1 MAGWI
6 SSKLKA
12 AETLLH
18 QASAAASRLAADTL
32 GKSSSASD
40 LTALQ
45 QPSSSAGLLDS
56 PAPRRPP
63 PATPL
68 PSLGLRLAARRHSQ
82 PPPPPPSAPRR
93 SASAAADLSAQD
105 RPGGEAAGAVKAEDD
120 RRGRGEDEKGD
131 PSESGSDE
139 DSDGSGSDDSEEE
152 RRREEER
159 SRRRAERLA
168 AMAAR
173 AIAERE
179 EAVARLEGEKTSLE
193 KLLAMREKEQA
204 QEASELQTSMIE
216 TMEATEIEKQRHHST
231 RMEALVRLAELEV
244 TNAELAKSLARE
256 QWNLEVQ
263 VDQVAHLR
271 EEVDLKTFAQD
282 KYKRKIAKIQKT
294 SAPLVDEIESLR
306 RLKLEDEIIDAE
318 YTQTCDRI
326 VSLKDK
332 VCSPSYNFKTNCSFL
347 LLLSAVLLMIRSS
360 GARKIE
366 ENIELTRRDMVQ
378 PTEVET
384 ELKKRLDQLTDR
396 LIQKQMQ
403 AESLSSEK
411 STLVLRIEAVS
422 RSLDSN
428 ATSSSSINIET
439 GTWQHSYSSPRLR
452 DRIRMGQQHLGSA
465 IWQLDSIFSAGHI
478 FLRRN
483 PRAQVG
489 AMVYLVCLHIWV
501 LYIMSSHPTVPDTRS
516 GATFSL
522 ESINKTSI

>member
-18 QASAAASRLAADTL
+18 QIDQQAAESL

-45 QPSSSAGLLDS
+45 QPSSSALLDA

-63 PATPL
+63 PATPP
-68 PSLGLRLAARRHSQ
+68 PSLGLRIAARRHSQ
-82 PPPPPPSAPRR
+82 PPAPPPSAPRR

-105 RPGGEAAGAVKAEDD
+105 QPGAEPAVAVEAKAEGD
-120 RRGRGEDEKGD
+120 RRDREEAEKGG
-131 PSESGSDE
+131 PSESGSGSGSGSDD

-193 KLLAMREKEQA
+193 KLLAVREKEQA

-332 VCSPSYNFKTNCSFL
+332 
-347 LLLSAVLLMIRSS
+347 
-360 GARKIE
+360 ARKIE

-378 PTEVET
+378 PTEVEI

-403 AESLSSEK
+403 VESLSSEK
-411 STLVLRIEAVS
+411 STLVLRMEAVS
-422 RSLDSN
+422 RSLDTN
-428 ATSSSSINIET
+428 ASSLASSSSSSRIDIEA
-439 GTWQHSYSSPRLR
+439 GTWQESYPPYSSPRLR
-452 DRIRMGQQHLGSA
+452 DRIRTGQQHLGYA
-465 IWQLDSIFSAGHI
+465 IRQLDSIFSAGHI

-483 PRAQVG
+483 PKAQVG
-489 AMVYLVCLHIWV
+489 AAVYLVCLHIWV
-501 LYIMSSHPTVPDTRS
+501 MYILSSHPAVPDTRP

-522 ESINKTSI
+522 ELINKTSI

>member
-18 QASAAASRLAADTL
+18 QIDQQAADTL

-45 QPSSSAGLLDS
+45 QPSSSAAALLDS

-63 PATPL
+63 PATPP

-82 PPPPPPSAPRR
+82 PPTPPPSAPRR

-105 RPGGEAAGAVKAEDD
+105 RPGGEPAGSVKTEDD
-120 RRGRGEDEKGD
+120 RRDRGED
-131 PSESGSDE
+131 PSESGSGSDE

-179 EAVARLEGEKTSLE
+179 ESVARLEGEKTSLE

-332 VCSPSYNFKTNCSFL
+332 
-347 LLLSAVLLMIRSS
+347 
-360 GARKIE
+360 ARKIE

-403 AESLSSEK
+403 VESLSSEK

-428 ATSSSSINIET
+428 ATSSSSIDIET

-452 DRIRMGQQHLGSA
+452 DRIRTGQQHLGSA
-465 IWQLDSIFSAGHI
+465 IRQLDSIFSAGHI

-489 AMVYLVCLHIWV
+489 AAVYLVCLHIWV
-501 LYIMSSHPTVPDTRS
+501 LYIMSSHPAVPDTRS

>member
-18 QASAAASRLAADTL
+18 QIDQQAADTL

-45 QPSSSAGLLDS
+45 QPSSSALLDS

-63 PATPL
+63 PATPP
-68 PSLGLRLAARRHSQ
+68 PSLGLRLATKRHSQ
-82 PPPPPPSAPRR
+82 PSPPPPSAPRR

-105 RPGGEAAGAVKAEDD
+105 RPGGGPAGAVEVKAVED
-120 RRGRGEDEKGD
+120 RRDREEEEKGR

-294 SAPLVDEIESLR
+294 SVPLVDEIESLR

-332 VCSPSYNFKTNCSFL
+332 
-347 LLLSAVLLMIRSS
+347 
-360 GARKIE
+360 ARKIE

-378 PTEVET
+378 PTEVEI

-403 AESLSSEK
+403 VESLSSEK
-411 STLVLRIEAVS
+411 STLVLRMEAVS

-428 ATSSSSINIET
+428 AASSSSSIDIET

-452 DRIRMGQQHLGSA
+452 DRIRTGQQHLGSA
-465 IWQLDSIFSAGHI
+465 IRQLDSIFSAGHI

-483 PRAQVG
+483 PKAQVG
-489 AMVYLVCLHIWV
+489 AMVYVVFLHIWV
-501 LYIMSSHPTVPDTRS
+501 MYILSSHPAVPDTRS

>member
-18 QASAAASRLAADTL
+18 QIDQQAADTL

-40 LTALQ
+40 LTALHQ
-45 QPSSSAGLLDS
+45 PPSSSASAILDS

-63 PATPL
+63 PATPP

-105 RPGGEAAGAVKAEDD
+105 RPAGEPAGSVKAEDD
-120 RRGRGEDEKGD
+120 RRDRGEDGKGD
-131 PSESGSDE
+131 PSESGSGSDE

-159 SRRRAERLA
+159 TRRRAERLA

-332 VCSPSYNFKTNCSFL
+332 
-347 LLLSAVLLMIRSS
+347 
-360 GARKIE
+360 ARKIE

-403 AESLSSEK
+403 VESLSSEK

-428 ATSSSSINIET
+428 ATSSSSIDIET

-452 DRIRMGQQHLGSA
+452 DRIRTGQQHLGSA
-465 IWQLDSIFSAGHI
+465 IRQLDSIFSAGHI
-478 FLRRN
+478 FLRWN

-489 AMVYLVCLHIWV
+489 AAVYLVCLHIWV
-501 LYIMSSHPTVPDTRS
+501 LYIMSSHPAVPDTRS

>member
-18 QASAAASRLAADTL
+18 QIDQQAAESL

-45 QPSSSAGLLDS
+45 QPSSAALLDA

-63 PATPL
+63 PATPP
-68 PSLGLRLAARRHSQ
+68 PSLGLRIAARRHSQ
-82 PPPPPPSAPRR
+82 PPAPPPSAPRR

-105 RPGGEAAGAVKAEDD
+105 QPGAEPAVAVEAKAEGD
-120 RRGRGEDEKGD
+120 RRDREEAEKGV
-131 PSESGSDE
+131 PSESGSGSDD

-193 KLLAMREKEQA
+193 KLLAVREKEQA

-263 VDQVAHLR
+263 IDQVAHLR

-282 KYKRKIAKIQKT
+282 KYRRKIAKIQKT

-326 VSLKDK
+326 VSLKEK
-332 VCSPSYNFKTNCSFL
+332 
-347 LLLSAVLLMIRSS
+347 
-360 GARKIE
+360 ARKIE

-378 PTEVET
+378 PTEVEI

-403 AESLSSEK
+403 VESLSSEK
-411 STLVLRIEAVS
+411 STLVLRMEAVS
-422 RSLDSN
+422 RSLDTNTSLL
-428 ATSSSSINIET
+428 ASSSSSSRIDIEA
-439 GTWQHSYSSPRLR
+439 GTWQESYLPYSSPRLR
-452 DRIRMGQQHLGSA
+452 DRIRTGQQHLGYA
-465 IWQLDSIFSAGHI
+465 IRQLDSIFSAGHI

-483 PRAQVG
+483 PKAQVG
-489 AMVYLVCLHIWV
+489 AAVYLVCLHIWV
-501 LYIMSSHPTVPDTRS
+501 MYILSSHPAVPDTRP

>member
-18 QASAAASRLAADTL
+18 QIDQQAAESL

-45 QPSSSAGLLDS
+45 QPSSSASLLDA

-63 PATPL
+63 PATPP
-68 PSLGLRLAARRHSQ
+68 PSLGLRIAARRRSQ

-105 RPGGEAAGAVKAEDD
+105 RPGAEPAVAVEAKAEED
-120 RRGRGEDEKGD
+120 RRDREEDEKGG
-131 PSESGSDE
+131 PSESGSGSGSDD

-193 KLLAMREKEQA
+193 KLLAVREKEQA

-216 TMEATEIEKQRHHST
+216 TMEATEIEKIRHNST

-332 VCSPSYNFKTNCSFL
+332 
-347 LLLSAVLLMIRSS
+347 
-360 GARKIE
+360 ARKIE

-378 PTEVET
+378 PTEVEI

-403 AESLSSEK
+403 VESLSSEK
-411 STLVLRIEAVS
+411 STLVLRMEAVS
-422 RSLDSN
+422 RLLDTNASSL
-428 ATSSSSINIET
+428 ASSSSSSRIDIEA
-439 GTWQHSYSSPRLR
+439 GTWQESYSPYSSPRLR
-452 DRIRMGQQHLGSA
+452 DRIRSGKQHLGYA
-465 IWQLDSIFSAGHI
+465 IRQLDSIFSAGHI

-483 PRAQVG
+483 PKAQVG
-489 AMVYLVCLHIWV
+489 AAVYLVCLHIWV
-501 LYIMSSHPTVPDTRS
+501 MYILSSHPAVPDTRP

>member
-18 QASAAASRLAADTL
+18 QIDQQAADTL

-45 QPSSSAGLLDS
+45 QPSSSALLDS

-63 PATPL
+63 PATPP
-68 PSLGLRLAARRHSQ
+68 PSLGLRLAAKRHSQ

-105 RPGGEAAGAVKAEDD
+105 RPGGGPAGAVEVKAEED
-120 RRGRGEDEKGD
+120 RRDREEEEKGA
-131 PSESGSDE
+131 PSESGSDD
-139 DSDGSGSDDSEEE
+139 DSDGSGSQDSEEE

-179 EAVARLEGEKTSLE
+179 EAVARLEGEKNSLE

-306 RLKLEDEIIDAE
+306 RLKLEEEIIDAE

-332 VCSPSYNFKTNCSFL
+332 
-347 LLLSAVLLMIRSS
+347 
-360 GARKIE
+360 ARKIE

-378 PTEVET
+378 PTEVEI

-403 AESLSSEK
+403 VESLSSEK
-411 STLVLRIEAVS
+411 STLVLRMEAVS

-428 ATSSSSINIET
+428 TASSSSSIDIET

-452 DRIRMGQQHLGSA
+452 DRIRTGQEHLGSA
-465 IWQLDSIFSAGHI
+465 IRQLDSIFSAGHI

-483 PRAQVG
+483 PKAQVG
-489 AMVYLVCLHIWV
+489 ALVYVVFLHIWV
-501 LYIMSSHPTVPDTRS
+501 LYILSSHPAVPDTRS

-522 ESINKTSI
+522 ESINKTNI

>member
-1 MAGWI
+1 
-6 SSKLKA
+6 
-12 AETLLH
+12 
-18 QASAAASRLAADTL
+18 
-32 GKSSSASD
+32 
-40 LTALQ
+40 
-45 QPSSSAGLLDS
+45 
-56 PAPRRPP
+56 
-63 PATPL
+63 
-68 PSLGLRLAARRHSQ
+68 
-82 PPPPPPSAPRR
+82 
-93 SASAAADLSAQD
+93 
-105 RPGGEAAGAVKAEDD
+105 
-120 RRGRGEDEKGD
+120 
-131 PSESGSDE
+131 
-139 DSDGSGSDDSEEE
+139 
-152 RRREEER
+152 
-159 SRRRAERLA
+159 
-168 AMAAR
+168 MAAR

-332 VCSPSYNFKTNCSFL
+332 
-347 LLLSAVLLMIRSS
+347 
-360 GARKIE
+360 ARKIE

-403 AESLSSEK
+403 VESLSSEK

-428 ATSSSSINIET
+428 ATSSSSIDIET

-452 DRIRMGQQHLGSA
+452 DRIRTGQQHLGSA
-465 IWQLDSIFSAGHI
+465 IRQLDSIFSAGHI

-489 AMVYLVCLHIWV
+489 AAVYLVCLHIWV
-501 LYIMSSHPTVPDTRS
+501 LYIMSSHPAVPDTRS

>member
-18 QASAAASRLAADTL
+18 QIDQQAADTL

-45 QPSSSAGLLDS
+45 QPSSSALLDS

-63 PATPL
+63 SATPR
-68 PSLGLRLAARRHSQ
+68 PSLGLRLAAKRHSQ

-105 RPGGEAAGAVKAEDD
+105 RPAGAVEAKAEED
-120 RRGRGEDEKGD
+120 RRDRGEDEKGG
-131 PSESGSDE
+131 PSESGSGSDD

-159 SRRRAERLA
+159 IRRRAERRA

-263 VDQVAHLR
+263 VDQVAQIR
-271 EEVDLKTFAQD
+271 EEIDLKTFAQD
-282 KYKRKIAKIQKT
+282 KYKRKIAKMQKT
-294 SAPLVDEIESLR
+294 SVPLVDEIESLR

-332 VCSPSYNFKTNCSFL
+332 
-347 LLLSAVLLMIRSS
+347 
-360 GARKIE
+360 ARKIE

-378 PTEVET
+378 PTEVEI

-403 AESLSSEK
+403 VESLSSEK
-411 STLVLRIEAVS
+411 STLVLRSEAVS

-428 ATSSSSINIET
+428 AASSSSIDIET
-439 GTWQHSYSSPRLR
+439 GTWQDSYSSPRLR
-452 DRIRMGQQHLGSA
+452 DRIRTGQQHLGSA
-465 IWQLDSIFSAGHI
+465 IQQLDSIFSAGHI

-489 AMVYLVCLHIWV
+489 ALVYLVCLHIWV
-501 LYIMSSHPTVPDTRS
+501 LYILSSHPAVLPDTRS

>member
-18 QASAAASRLAADTL
+18 QIDQQAAESL

-45 QPSSSAGLLDS
+45 QPSSSASLLDA

-63 PATPL
+63 PATPP
-68 PSLGLRLAARRHSQ
+68 PSLGLRIAARRRSQ

-105 RPGGEAAGAVKAEDD
+105 RPGAEPAVAVEAKAEED
-120 RRGRGEDEKGD
+120 RRDREEDEKGG
-131 PSESGSDE
+131 PSESGSGSGSDD

-193 KLLAMREKEQA
+193 KLLAVREKEQA

-216 TMEATEIEKQRHHST
+216 TMEATEIEKIRHNST
-231 RMEALVRLAELEV
+231 RMEALV

-294 SAPLVDEIESLR
+294 KSLR

-332 VCSPSYNFKTNCSFL
+332 
-347 LLLSAVLLMIRSS
+347 
-360 GARKIE
+360 ARKIE

-378 PTEVET
+378 PTEVEI

-403 AESLSSEK
+403 VESLSSEK
-411 STLVLRIEAVS
+411 STLVLRMEAVS
-422 RSLDSN
+422 RLLDTNASSL
-428 ATSSSSINIET
+428 ASSSSSSRIDIEA
-439 GTWQHSYSSPRLR
+439 GTWQESYSPYSSPRLR
-452 DRIRMGQQHLGSA
+452 DRIRSGKQHLGYA
-465 IWQLDSIFSAGHI
+465 IRQLDSIFSAGHI
-478 FLRRN
+478 FLRRIEGAGRGRGVPGVPPHMGHVHTVVASRCAGHP
-483 PRAQVG
+483 PRRH
-489 AMVYLVCLHIWV
+489 LL
-501 LYIMSSHPTVPDTRS
+501 S
-516 GATFSL
+516 GVDQQD
-522 ESINKTSI
+522 

>member
-18 QASAAASRLAADTL
+18 QIDQQAAESL

-45 QPSSSAGLLDS
+45 QPSSAALLDA

-63 PATPL
+63 PATPP
-68 PSLGLRLAARRHSQ
+68 PSLGLRIAARRHSQ

-105 RPGGEAAGAVKAEDD
+105 QPGAEPAVAVEAKAEEGRRD
-120 RRGRGEDEKGD
+120 REEAEKGV
-131 PSESGSDE
+131 PSESGSGSDD

-193 KLLAMREKEQA
+193 KLLAVREKEQA

-332 VCSPSYNFKTNCSFL
+332 
-347 LLLSAVLLMIRSS
+347 
-360 GARKIE
+360 ARKIE

-378 PTEVET
+378 PTEVEI

-403 AESLSSEK
+403 VESLSSEK
-411 STLVLRIEAVS
+411 STLVLRMEAVS
-422 RSLDSN
+422 RSLDTN
-428 ATSSSSINIET
+428 ASSLASSSSSSRIDIEA
-439 GTWQHSYSSPRLR
+439 GTWQDSYSSYSSPRLR
-452 DRIRMGQQHLGSA
+452 DRIRTGQQHLGYA
-465 IWQLDSIFSAGHI
+465 IRQLDSIFSAGHI

-483 PRAQVG
+483 PKAQVG
-489 AMVYLVCLHIWV
+489 AAVYLVCLHVWV
-501 LYIMSSHPTVPDTRS
+501 MYILSSHPAVPDTRP

>member
-18 QASAAASRLAADTL
+18 QIDQQAADTL

-332 VCSPSYNFKTNCSFL
+332 
-347 LLLSAVLLMIRSS
+347 
-360 GARKIE
+360 ARKIE

>member
-18 QASAAASRLAADTL
+18 QIDQQAADTL

-45 QPSSSAGLLDS
+45 QPSSSALLDS

-63 PATPL
+63 PATP
-68 PSLGLRLAARRHSQ
+68 
-82 PPPPPPSAPRR
+82 PPAAPRR

-105 RPGGEAAGAVKAEDD
+105 RPGGGPAGAVEVKAVDD
-120 RRGRGEDEKGD
+120 RRDREEEEKGR

-263 VDQVAHLR
+263 VDQVVHLR
-271 EEVDLKTFAQD
+271 EEVDLKTFAQH

-306 RLKLEDEIIDAE
+306 RLKLEEEIIDAE

-332 VCSPSYNFKTNCSFL
+332 
-347 LLLSAVLLMIRSS
+347 
-360 GARKIE
+360 ARKIE

-378 PTEVET
+378 PTEVEI

-403 AESLSSEK
+403 VESLSSEK
-411 STLVLRIEAVS
+411 STLVLRMEAVS

-428 ATSSSSINIET
+428 TASSSSSIDIET

-452 DRIRMGQQHLGSA
+452 DRIRTGQEHLGSA
-465 IWQLDSIFSAGHI
+465 IRQLDSIFSAGHI

-483 PRAQVG
+483 PKAQVG
-489 AMVYLVCLHIWV
+489 ALVYVVFLHIWV
-501 LYIMSSHPTVPDTRS
+501 LYILSSHPAVPDTRS

-522 ESINKTSI
+522 ESINKTNI

>member
-18 QASAAASRLAADTL
+18 QIDQQAAESL

-45 QPSSSAGLLDS
+45 QPSPAELLDG
-56 PAPRRPP
+56 PEPRRPP
-63 PATPL
+63 PATPP
-68 PSLGLRLAARRHSQ
+68 PSLGLRLAAKRRHSQ
-82 PPPPPPSAPRR
+82 PPPPPAPAPRR

-105 RPGGEAAGAVKAEDD
+105 RPGGAPAEAVEAKAEEED
-120 RRGRGEDEKGD
+120 RRDREGEEGGG
-131 PSESGSDE
+131 PSESGSGSDE

-193 KLLAMREKEQA
+193 KLLAVREKEQA

-263 VDQVAHLR
+263 VDQVAQLR

-282 KYKRKIAKIQKT
+282 KYKRKIAKMQKA
-294 SAPLVDEIESLR
+294 SVPLVDEIESLR

-332 VCSPSYNFKTNCSFL
+332 
-347 LLLSAVLLMIRSS
+347 
-360 GARKIE
+360 ARKIE

-378 PTEVET
+378 PTEVEI

-403 AESLSSEK
+403 VESLSSEK

-422 RSLDSN
+422 RSLDNN
-428 ATSSSSINIET
+428 ASSLASSSSSSRIDIEA
-439 GTWQHSYSSPRLR
+439 GTWQGSYSPRLR
-452 DRIRMGQQHLGSA
+452 DRIRTGQQHLGSA
-465 IWQLDSIFSAGHI
+465 IRQLDSIFSAGHI

-483 PRAQVG
+483 PKALIW
-489 AMVYLVCLHIWV
+489 ATVYLVCLHIWV
-501 LYIMSSHPTVPDTRS
+501 LYILSSHSTAPDTRP